1 MLKVMKAFVV
11 FFVAFSLVG
20 LGRADLKSELKASNA
35 KLDAAMR
42 AKDLKGLESLM
53 RGSVSSDFRFFQ
65 DGKSQDF
72 KTFIGNLTASIAMME
87 TVTVAS
93 TRVLGLTIDGAKG
106 SSQVEHTLAGTMKTP
121 DKKVHTTRW
130 VGTFAESYRK
140 VGGQWKTVKI
150 STTSQKYWMD
160 GKPVKM

>member
-1 MLKVMKAFVV
+1 MRV
-11 FFVAFSLVG
+11 FVASICIFSIAG
-20 LGRADLKSELKASNA
+20 ICRADLKAELNASNK

-53 RGSVSSDFRFFQ
+53 RRSVSSDFKFFQ

-72 KTFIGNLTASIAMME
+72 KTFIGNLTMSIAMME
-87 TVTVAS
+87 SVTVAS
-93 TRVLGLTIDGAKG
+93 TRVLGLTVDGAKG

-121 DKKVHTTRW
+121 DKKVHSTRW
-130 VGTFAESYRK
+130 VGVFAESYRK
-140 VGGQWKTVKI
+140 VGGRWKTVKI

-160 GKPVKM
+160 GKPVNM